1 MDKLLLSKSPQS
13 FSLELSDSSHLFNS
27 FTRFSKPCSS
37 GTCSSATSPLLT
49 APDSLLLD
57 SPLIIELNDH
67 STKNLPKFICS
78 KANKTPA
85 LDAGSLDA
93 GIKPS
98 YVQQHKQ
105 GTVHV
110 SVSVSLLIYCEL
122 MRSLALL
129 PSKIHGLAPPHGSS
143 SKLSIIW

>member
-37 GTCSSATSPLLT
+37 GTCLSTTSPLLT
-49 APDSLLLD
+49 TPDSLLLD

-67 STKNLPKFICS
+67 STKNLSKFICS

-85 LDAGSLDA
+85 LDAG
-93 GIKPS
+93 IKLS
-98 YVQQHKQ
+98 YVQQDKQ

-129 PSKIHGLAPPHGSS
+129 PSKIHGLAPPHGS
-143 SKLSIIW
+143 